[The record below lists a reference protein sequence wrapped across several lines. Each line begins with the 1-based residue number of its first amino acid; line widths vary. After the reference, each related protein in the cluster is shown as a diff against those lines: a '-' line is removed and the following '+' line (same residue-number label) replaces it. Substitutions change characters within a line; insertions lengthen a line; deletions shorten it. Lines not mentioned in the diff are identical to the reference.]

1 MKPNDHSDASARALA
16 AYTAARSALMR
27 MRRSEA
33 RIKMEL
39 EMKLSYIVELMRQ
52 DKEYGAK
59 TNGFHLRSI
68 RIILEK
74 LGKRKIEKSLDI
86 YGWPSYLM
94 ELRSV
99 MLRQRDEDRNRYH
112 RHYRERRALEERYR
126 ASKKA

>member
-1 MKPNDHSDASARALA
+1 MEPNDHSYASARALA
-16 AYTAARSALMR
+16 AYTVARSALMR
-27 MRRSEA
+27 MPRTEA
-33 RIKMEL
+33 RLKMEL

-74 LGKRKIEKSLDI
+74 LGKRKTDSGMSVYDWAL
-86 YGWPSYLM
+86 YLRDLGATM
-94 ELRSV
+94 R
-99 MLRQRDEDRNRYH
+99 RQRDEDRNRYH

>member
-16 AYTAARSALMR
+16 SYTVARSALMR
-27 MRRSEA
+27 MPRTEA
-33 RIKMEL
+33 RLKMEL

-74 LGKRKIEKSLDI
+74 LGKRKIKTSMNI
-86 YGWPSYLM
+86 YGWSSYLK

-99 MLRQRDEDRNRYH
+99 MVRQRSADRNRYH
-112 RHYRERRALEERYR
+112 RHYRE
-126 ASKKA
+126 